1 MSRTKVD
8 LMEVIPCRSEHITT
22 TEGEHGEVTLSFP
35 RFKRKWMQRLL
46 LPKGMS
52 PYIRVPLEAHGSA
65 VWRLIDGQRPVKEI
79 VKQLA
84 PHFPADEPYA
94 ERVSRYM
101 MQLRKD
107 NFVRFLIPRDPL

>member
-1 MSRTKVD
+1 
-8 LMEVIPCRSEHITT
+8 MEVIPCRSSHITA
-22 TEGEHGEVTLSFP
+22 TEGEDGEITLTFP

-79 VKQLA
+79 VELLA
-84 PHFPADEPYA
+84 LRFPTEEAYP
-94 ERVSRYM
+94 ERVSSYM

-107 NFVRFLIPRDPL
+107 GFIRFLIPRVRL